1 MDKLIR
7 NIDDE
12 VFMQLTREAR
22 EKNISLND
30 YINGILKTYTLGYE
44 VASLDEKYRN
54 LVKDVIALYDHKNE
68 RIEKLA
74 EENHYM
80 LKSII
85 DALEE
90 D

>member
-1 MDKLIR
+1 MDLSVR
-7 NIDDE
+7 NVDDE
-12 VFMQLTREAR
+12 IITQLKREAS
-22 EKNISLND
+22 EKGISLTTHVKQ
-30 YINGILKTYTLGYE
+30 ILANYCLGYE
-44 VASLDEKYRN
+44 VTSLDEKYRN

-68 RIEKLA
+68 RIERLA